1 MPKFEVAFV
10 DGKKLVKDTNT
21 ADEAKAQA
29 KQERRAP
36 LPRDTPGSAPE
47 VKVTSVT
54 RLAE

>member
-1 MPKFEVAFV
+1 MPKFEIQFV
-10 DGKKLVKDTNT
+10 SGKRVVKEAGT
-21 ADEAKAQA
+21 ADEAKSQA
-29 KQERRAP
+29 KNEARAG

>member
-1 MPKFEVAFV
+1 MPKFEIAFV
-10 DGKKLVKDTNT
+10 DGKKLVKETST

-29 KQERRAP
+29 KQERRAL

-47 VKVTSVT
+47 VKVTSIT

>member
-1 MPKFEVAFV
+1 MNRFEVQFV
-10 DGKKLVKDTNT
+10 SGKRVVMEANT
-21 ADEAKAQA
+21 ADEAKTRA
-29 KQERRAP
+29 KQEARQG